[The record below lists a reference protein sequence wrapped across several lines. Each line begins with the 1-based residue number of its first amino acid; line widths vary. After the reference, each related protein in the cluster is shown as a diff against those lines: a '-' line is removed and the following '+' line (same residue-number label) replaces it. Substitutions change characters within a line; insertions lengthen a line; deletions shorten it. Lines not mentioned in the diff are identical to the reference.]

1 MNNFLKTGVYT
12 NGCIIPV
19 NVEDPSFN
27 AIIDEDSEIFR
38 INLYC
43 GSHWIGEINMN
54 NFREVHNDLLTPY
67 VYDNKGV
74 FTKMNVWG
82 HIRMQYLFDKA
93 KIYGAN
99 SLTLVKNV
107 HSLAKL
113 DWYFNMLEPK
123 QAN

>member
-1 MNNFLKTGVYT
+1 MQKLLKTGIYT
-12 NGCIIPV
+12 NGCVIPV
-19 NVEDPSFN
+19 SVEDPSFN
-27 AIIDEDSEIFR
+27 AIIDENSETFR

-43 GSHWIGEINMN
+43 GSQWIGEINMN

-74 FTKMNVWG
+74 FTGMNVWG
-82 HIRMQYLFDKA
+82 HIRIQYLFDKA

-99 SLTLVKNV
+99 SLTLVKDV

-113 DWYFNMLEPK
+113 DWYFSMLEPK
-123 QAN
+123 QTN